1 MPEKR
6 YSKKSRENELN
17 KHYVS
22 FIMDISS
29 KGSLYYRYR
38 RPLEL
43 NYARKIVSGTFDKDL
58 AIKGLD
64 SFVNEGIKLYTCST
78 KPPAR
83 RKVVA
88 TLLLAEMMPNINKYV
103 KDMRK
108 LKTAKKPWFTAGL

>member
-1 MPEKR
+1 MIIKR
-6 YSKKSRENELN
+6 YTKKSREKELN
-17 KHYVS
+17 KDYVS
-22 FIMDISS
+22 FIMAISS

-83 RKVVA
+83 RKAVA
-88 TLLLAEMMPNINKYV
+88 TLLLAVMMPNIIDSANEMK
-103 KDMRK
+103 K
-108 LKTAKKPWFTAGL
+108 LKKAGRPWTMRER